1 MRRRTSPDE
10 VAAQALALLAE
21 AGATLATAESLT
33 GGRLAA
39 AVTSVPGAS
48 ASYLG
53 GFVTYATE
61 LKEALL
67 GVPGTLVEQYG
78 VVSGECAR
86 AMAEGCRAVTGASYA
101 VATTG
106 VAGPELQEGKPLGTV
121 FVGVAAGRHRGLDGA
136 GRRPAAD
143 PGPRLSG
150 GAGRALRHPPPGT
163 TPARVALGLHR
174 SARAPSGP

>member
-1 MRRRTSPDE
+1 MRRRSTPE
-10 VAAQALALLAE
+10 VEAAEALALLGP

-61 LKEALL
+61 LKESLL
-67 GVPGTLVEQYG
+67 GVPHEVVEEYG

-86 AMAEGCRAVTGASYA
+86 AMASGCRAATGATYG

-106 VAGPELQEGKPLGTV
+106 VAGPDLQEGKPVGTV
-121 FVGVAAGRHRGLDGA
+121 FVGLAGPDGETVLAMELLGDRPRIQDRACREALSALCGILRGEQ
-136 GRRPAAD
+136 
-143 PGPRLSG
+143 
-150 GAGRALRHPPPGT
+150 PP
-163 TPARVALGLHR
+163 LG
-174 SARAPSGP
+174 